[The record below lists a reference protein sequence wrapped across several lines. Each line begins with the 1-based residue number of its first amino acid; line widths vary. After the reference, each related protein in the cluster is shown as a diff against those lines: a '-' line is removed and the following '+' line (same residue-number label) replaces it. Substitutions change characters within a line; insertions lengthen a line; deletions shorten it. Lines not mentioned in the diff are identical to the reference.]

1 MGAGDTFG
9 MAVTHESA
17 AGMGGI
23 RGAGDL
29 VFRMELRKMKL
40 PAAKKYVADKL
51 HCSIADLADCAE
63 MKEIRESLNIGTTQA
78 RPDVGLGI
86 QTKFRIAEI
95 LDIPINSVN
104 KFKREAGI

>member
-1 MGAGDTFG
+1 

-23 RGAGDL
+23 RTSGDL
-29 VFRMELRKMKL
+29 VFRMQLMGMKIND
-40 PAAKKYVADKL
+40 AKAFVANKL
-51 HCSIADLADCAE
+51 KVGVEDIADCAV
-63 MKEIRESLNIGTTQA
+63 MKEVREELNIGTTQN
-78 RPDVGLGI
+78 RPNAGVGI

-95 LDIPINSVN
+95 LGISINCVE

>member
-1 MGAGDTFG
+1 
-9 MAVTHESA
+9 MAVTHEST

-29 VFRMELRKMKL
+29 VFRMQLRKMKL
-40 PAAKKYVADKL
+40 NDAKKYVAEKL
-51 HCSIADLADCAE
+51 KCSVKDLADCAE
-63 MKEIRESLNIGTTQA
+63 MKEIRESLNIGTTQS
-78 RPDVGLGI
+78 RPGAGVGI

-95 LDIPINSVN
+95 LGIPINSVN